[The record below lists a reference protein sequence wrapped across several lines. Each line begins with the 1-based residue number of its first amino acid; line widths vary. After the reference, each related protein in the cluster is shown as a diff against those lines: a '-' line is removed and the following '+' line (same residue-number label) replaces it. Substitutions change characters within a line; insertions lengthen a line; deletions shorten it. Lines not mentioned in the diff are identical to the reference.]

1 MTPTSRSTILSYAAA
16 IVATG
21 VAAGFSLI
29 SPQDVSYHFLLF
41 LAAVTFSAWYG
52 GLRAGLLA
60 LFIGTVLLA
69 VSFAVP
75 GLGLEPK
82 LIHVIGL
89 ALFALVAVFVMT
101 VLLTQERTAR
111 QLHEEHERMR
121 VTLGSIGDAV
131 IATDSA
137 GMITFMND
145 MAIRLTGWPREEAL
159 GKPVDSVFRIKR
171 EIPNPTGAAEPPLEN
186 PALRALHT
194 GNPVLVDDDVMLL
207 ARDGSMLTVDDSVAP
222 IRAADGS
229 LLGAILVFRDG
240 TDRRRNEQALIEANQ
255 SFQALI
261 NAAPLAV
268 IVFDRQ
274 GIVRLWSPAA
284 ERIFGWTA
292 EEAIGRVLP
301 PVSPDKMEEFR
312 ATREFVAS
320 GKMLISYEA
329 ERQRKDGS
337 RVDVSFSTAP
347 LRDPEGNVT
356 EFITI
361 VDDIS
366 EMKRAENALRESE
379 THLRNVL
386 DSLFTFVCVLTPEGT
401 LIEANRATLEA
412 AGLKAEDVLGKPY
425 DQTYWW
431 NYSEDVQERVRNAIE
446 RGAQGIPSRFDEEI
460 RVADDRRMIIDFM
473 LAPMLG
479 ESGEVRY
486 LVPSAIDVTE
496 RNRTNERLI
505 ESEARYRAI
514 GESIAYGVWMSDG
527 YGVLTYLSQSFLDLV
542 GKAPDE
548 MIGRNW
554 MEFSHLLEM
563 SPEAI
568 NALKEGYGKRQSLNV
583 ELQIRDLQGDLHA
596 ILCRGVPL
604 RGAADQ
610 VTGWVGVNLDVTESK
625 KEERLNSLLQA
636 ITAEL
641 SKAVTPV
648 MVGEAVA
655 QTLHHGLNAKLTNIA
670 MVSEDGE
677 QLEILANLGLE
688 PALREQFQRIPLEHP
703 GALNDAIRRDE
714 AIWIETQDEYV
725 HRYPAVG
732 DLVRHETHT
741 HSAAC
746 IPLHVRDK
754 VVGGIG
760 IAYGEAH
767 HFDEAEHGFLNSVAD
782 LTGQALERARLYEA
796 EAEARLEAERADW
809 MKMRFLAIVSHELRT
824 PLTSIKGFATTLLET
839 DVTWDAESQRDF
851 ITIINDEADKLAE
864 MIDQLLDFSRLE
876 AGTLRIQRERTTIN
890 QILSLTLPQIQV
902 LCQNHVLSMEVP
914 LDLPDIDAD
923 RTRIG
928 QVMTNLVGNAA
939 RYSPAGSNITIAA
952 RTDGSVVR
960 VDIKDEG
967 PGIPKEEREAVF
979 EAFRQG
985 ESHHHAEVKGA
996 GLGLAI
1002 ARGIIAAHQGR
1013 IWIEDHAS
1021 SGTTVAFVLPVDSG
1035 DGGDYT

>member
-1 MTPTSRSTILSYAAA
+1 MSPSSRSSILRYVAAVMAA
-16 IVATG
+16 IL
-21 VAAGFSLI
+21 AAGFSLI
-29 SPQDVSYHFLLF
+29 SPEDISYHFLLF

-60 LFIGTVLLA
+60 LMISTILLA

-75 GLGLEPK
+75 GLGLEPS

-89 ALFALVAVFVMT
+89 VLFALVAVFVMT
-101 VLLTQERTAR
+101 LLLTQEHTAHR
-111 QLHEEHERMR
+111 LNEEHERMQ
-121 VTLGSIGDAV
+121 VTLASIGDAV
-131 IATDSA
+131 IATDTA
-137 GMITFMND
+137 GTITFMND
-145 MAIRLTGWPREEAL
+145 VAIRLTGWPREEAL
-159 GKPVDSVFRIKR
+159 GKPIDSVFRI
-171 EIPNPTGAAEPPLEN
+171 IGDATQAPFEN
-186 PALRALHT
+186 PVIRALRT
-194 GNPVLVDDDVMLL
+194 GTPISLNDDVLLL
-207 ARDGSMLTVDDSVAP
+207 ARDGTTLTVDDSAAP
-222 IRAADGS
+222 IRAGDES
-229 LLGAILVFRDG
+229 LIGAILVFRDG
-240 TDRRRNEQALIEANQ
+240 TDRRRSELALIEANQ

-301 PVSPDKMEEFR
+301 PVPPDKMEEFR
-312 ATREFVAS
+312 TTREFVAS

-337 RVDVSFSTAP
+337 RLDVSFSTAP
-347 LRDPEGNVT
+347 LRDTEGNVT
-356 EFITI
+356 DFITI
-361 VDDIS
+361 VDDIT
-366 EMKRAENALRESE
+366 EMKRTENALRESE
-379 THLRNVL
+379 QHLRNVL
-386 DSLFTFVCVLTPEGT
+386 DSLFAFVCVLTPEGT

-431 NYSEDVQERVRNAIE
+431 NYSEEVQARLRKAIE

-460 RVADDRRMIIDFM
+460 RIADDRRMIIDFM

-479 ESGEVRY
+479 ENGEVRY

-496 RNRTNERLI
+496 RYRANERLI

-514 GESIAYGVWMSDG
+514 GESIAYGVWMSNG
-527 YGVLTYLSQSFLDLV
+527 HGTLTYLSQSFLDLV
-542 GKAPDE
+542 GKTATE
-548 MIGRNW
+548 MIGQSW

-563 SPEAI
+563 SPDAV
-568 NALKEGYGKRQSLNV
+568 NTLAEGYGKRESLNV
-583 ELQIRDLQGDLHA
+583 ELQIRDTHGDLHT

-604 RGAADQ
+604 RGAAGQ
-610 VTGWVGVNLDVTESK
+610 VTGWVGVNLDITERK
-625 KEERLNSLLQA
+625 KEERLNTLLQE
-636 ITAEL
+636 ITAAL
-641 SKAVTPV
+641 SKAVTPA

-655 QTLHHGLNAKLTNIA
+655 QALHDGLRAKLTNVG

-677 QLEILANLGLE
+677 ELEILANLGLE
-688 PALREQFQRIPLEHP
+688 PALREQYQRVPLNFP
-703 GALNDAIRRDE
+703 GALNDAIRRNE
-714 AIWIETQDEYV
+714 AVWIETQEEYV

-732 DLVRHETHT
+732 EVVRKETQT
-741 HSAAC
+741 SAAAC
-746 IPLHVRDK
+746 IPIHVREK
-754 VVGGIG
+754 VRGGIG
-760 IAYGEAH
+760 LAFGDSH
-767 HFDEAEHGFLNSVAD
+767 HFDDPERRFLNSVAD

-796 EAEARLEAERADW
+796 EAEARLKAERADW

-851 ITIINDEADKLAE
+851 INIINDEADKLAD

-876 AGTLRIQRERTTIN
+876 SGTLRIQRERTTLN
-890 QILSLTLPQIQV
+890 EILSLALPQIQV
-902 LCQNHVLSMEVP
+902 LCENHELRIEIP
-914 LDLPDIDAD
+914 LDLPIIDAD

-928 QVMTNLVGNAA
+928 QVLTNLVGNAA
-939 RYSPAGSNITIAA
+939 RYSPLGTPITIVA
-952 RTDGSVVR
+952 RTDGAVVR
-960 VDIKDEG
+960 IDIKDEG
-967 PGIPKEEREAVF
+967 PGIPKEEQEAVF

-985 ESHHHAEVKGA
+985 KTHPQAEVKGA

-1002 ARGIIAAHQGR
+1002 ARGIVIAHQGR
-1013 IWIEDHAS
+1013 IWIEDHTS
-1021 SGTTVAFVLPVDSG
+1021 PGTTVSFVLPVDSG
-1035 DGGDYT
+1035 DGEGNYT